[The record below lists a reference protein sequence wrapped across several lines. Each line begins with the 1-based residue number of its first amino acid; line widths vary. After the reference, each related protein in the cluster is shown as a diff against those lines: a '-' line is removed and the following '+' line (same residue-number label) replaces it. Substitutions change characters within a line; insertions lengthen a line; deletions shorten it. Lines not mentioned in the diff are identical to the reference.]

1 MTTEEII
8 NTIKTH
14 KKYSNSRFQFEENCV
29 WYTIGNKKYKID
41 IETGYSKMSFYH
53 SGYNL
58 NLRDIKVT
66 IIKDKCNHI
75 KALAKFREV
84 IRNIDRLDVFLNNR
98 QKHTD
103 KIRPVILNY
112 IKEQWFITPDL
123 DDTKNN
129 SYRVNFINTD
139 YTKRR
144 RRNDSCD
151 ISTENVIYNIFVAIK
166 DGKFY
171 YSLQFRYNE
180 ETKKLTLHKK
190 EEVFRDFS
198 KDMTKIIRSEKL
210 KKLMFNEETT
220 E

>member
-1 MTTEEII
+1 MTAEEII

-14 KKYSNSRFQFEENCV
+14 KKYSNSRFQFDESCV
-29 WYTIGNKKYKID
+29 YYTIGNKKYKID

-53 SGYNL
+53 SVYNL
-58 NLRDIKVT
+58 NLKDVKVT
-66 IIKDKCNHI
+66 IIKDKCDHR

-112 IKEQWFITPDL
+112 IKEQWFIEPNL

-129 SYRVNFINTD
+129 SYRINFINTD
-139 YTKRR
+139 YTKRKR

-151 ISTENVIYNIFVAIK
+151 ISTDNVKYNIFVAIK

-171 YSLQFRYNE
+171 YSLQFRYVNAE
-180 ETKKLTLHKK
+180 IMKKQK
-190 EEVFRDFS
+190 
-198 KDMTKIIRSEKL
+198 
-210 KKLMFNEETT
+210 N
-220 E
+220 